1 MEVMPILGV
10 QQLFNETV
18 WELLKGSLGIWTKLI
33 SKLKIRVVR
42 KIKGIKN
49 LMEENKNV
57 FRI

>member
-1 MEVMPILGV
+1 MPILGV

-42 KIKGIKN
+42 KIKEIKN

>member
-42 KIKGIKN
+42 KIKEIKN